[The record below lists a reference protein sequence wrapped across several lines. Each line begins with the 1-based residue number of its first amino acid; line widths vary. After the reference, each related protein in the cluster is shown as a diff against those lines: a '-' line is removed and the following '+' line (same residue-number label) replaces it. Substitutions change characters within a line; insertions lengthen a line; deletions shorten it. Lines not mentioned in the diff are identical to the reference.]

1 MPFHSTH
8 ALQGRSL
15 LALTDFSAPELRD
28 LVATALALK
37 AEARRRVFP
46 RRLAQRKI
54 ALVFLVPSCRTLSSF
69 VVAAADEG
77 AHLQAMGASELRF
90 GVKESP
96 RDIARVLGRLFDA
109 VAMRADDATLAA
121 FARAAGRPVW
131 NALSPAH
138 HPTQAL
144 ADMMTLHEAFGRVA
158 GLRVAFVGDGRS
170 NVAASL
176 ALAAGRFGIEL
187 AIVAPRARWPEPGVL
202 AAARAIGGRVRVTED
217 VAAGVDGADAVY
229 GDIWVSMGQ
238 EAQAGALAAALAPYR
253 ITAATMRATHNP
265 RAIFLHCLPALHDD
279 ATQFGREHPD
289 ARDVDDEVFEGP
301 ASRVFDQAENRMH
314 TIKAL
319 MLRTLAGDVDLGP
332 LPALDPAP
340 ALADTEA

>member
-1 MPFHSTH
+1 M
-8 ALQGRSL
+8 
-15 LALTDFSAPELRD
+15 
-28 LVATALALK
+28 
-37 AEARRRVFP
+37 
-46 RRLAQRKI
+46 
-54 ALVFLVPSCRTLSSF
+54 
-69 VVAAADEG
+69 
-77 AHLQAMGASELRF
+77 
-90 GVKESP
+90 
-96 RDIARVLGRLFDA
+96 
-109 VAMRADDATLAA
+109 
-121 FARAAGRPVW
+121 
-131 NALSPAH
+131 
-138 HPTQAL
+138 
-144 ADMMTLHEAFGRVA
+144 
-158 GLRVAFVGDGRS
+158 
-170 NVAASL
+170 
-176 ALAAGRFGIEL
+176 
-187 AIVAPRARWPEPGVL
+187 L

-253 ITAATMRATHNP
+253 ITAATMRATQNP

>member
-319 MLRTLAGDVDLGP
+319 LVATIGN
-332 LPALDPAP
+332 
-340 ALADTEA
+340 